1 MGLVDPVWMT
11 SKEKKLPKA
20 LAAVEQMTGQSELA
34 QVAIGAPLAVV
45 ADAAVG
51 KVTDR
56 DCLVGIA
63 MGATCESARIAA
75 MDRMDDQALDSF
87 VHEAGRWLKKQG
99 LYGYEE
105 WQLSKRFHDGEKGL
119 MLDLQDAA
127 LERIGGQETLMRIAG
142 DSTCFRDALCQRAR
156 KRLDGEHRKRL
167 VLTSPDADLVAE
179 AIADGFDDEAFLRE
193 HVVQGARELPCLADK
208 FESYK
213 ARAKDETV
221 IEKLIVAALSQM
233 RDEEFLFDVAMK
245 QIEGPL
251 DKDCDNGWT
260 WPMIEAAVWHIA
272 DQEKLYR
279 VVVGIFRMRG
289 ARSFEQI
296 QGAAI
301 SRMHDETRLR
311 LISEKYCDPQGYGNS
326 PSNPGIMALKQLKS
340 KGKGTFY
347 RKLEGSDIRF
357 EGSNWDRLDT

>member
-1 MGLVDPVWMT
+1 MELFEPAWMT
-11 SKEKKLPKA
+11 SKEKKLGKA

-34 QVAIGAPLAVV
+34 QVAIGAPFAVV
-45 ADAAVG
+45 AEAAVD

-56 DCLVGIA
+56 DCLVEIA
-63 MGATCESARIAA
+63 MGAACESARIAA
-75 MDRMDDQALDSF
+75 MDRMDDQALESF

-119 MLDLQDAA
+119 VLDLQDAA
-127 LERIGGQETLMRIAG
+127 LERIGSQETLMRLAG
-142 DSTCFRDALCQRAR
+142 DPGCFRDALCQRAR

-193 HVVQGARELPCLADK
+193 HVVRGARELPCLADE

-213 ARAKDETV
+213 ARAKDKTA

-233 RDEEFLFDVAMK
+233 HDEDFLFDVAMK

-251 DKDCDNGWT
+251 DQSHDNGWT
-260 WPMIEAAVWHIA
+260 WPMMEAAVWHIT

-279 VVVGIFRMRG
+279 VVVDIFSVWGSRG
-289 ARSFEQI
+289 LEQI
-296 QGAAI
+296 RGAAI
-301 SRMHDETRLR
+301 SRMHDETRLQ
-311 LISEKYCDPQGYGNS
+311 LISEKHRDQRGYGNG
-326 PSNPGIMALKQLKS
+326 PSNPGIMASKQLKS
-340 KGKGTFY
+340 KGESAFY
-347 RKLEGSDIRF
+347 RKLEGSGIKF
-357 EGSNWDRLDT
+357 EGSNWDKLDT